1 MLVLRISV
9 EFGAIDTVCVA
20 IVRSVSLFQ
29 LYHLLSLHL
38 IIKPNDWLTA
48 CSHQLGAVEGVIETV
63 ELLVDR
69 IRVIFQSGK

>member
-9 EFGAIDTVCVA
+9 EFGAIDTVGVA

-29 LYHLLSLHL
+29 LYHLLSLHF

>member
-9 EFGAIDTVCVA
+9 EFGAVDTVGVA
-20 IVRSVSLFQ
+20 IVGSVSFFQ
-29 LYHLLSLHL
+29 LHHLLSLHFVVES
-38 IIKPNDWLTA
+38 NDWLA
-48 CSHQLGAVEGVIETV
+48 ASGHQFGAVEGVIEAV